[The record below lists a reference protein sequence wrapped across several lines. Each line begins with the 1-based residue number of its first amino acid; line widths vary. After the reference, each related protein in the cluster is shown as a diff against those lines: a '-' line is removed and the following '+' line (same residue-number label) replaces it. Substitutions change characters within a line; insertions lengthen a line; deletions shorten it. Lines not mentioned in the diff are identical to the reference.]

1 MGVYLSMHCRLLLP
15 VRVLRGGRTDRD
27 ERAVPELHVPQPDA
41 HVLPQRLPLHQAGR
55 QELHRREEGRPVL
68 PHHHVPSK

>member
-1 MGVYLSMHCRLLLP
+1 MIDATMHCRLLLP

-41 HVLPQRLPLHQAGR
+41 HVLPQVVRLTFTQT
-55 QELHRREEGRPVL
+55 QCT
-68 PHHHVPSK
+68 VPI